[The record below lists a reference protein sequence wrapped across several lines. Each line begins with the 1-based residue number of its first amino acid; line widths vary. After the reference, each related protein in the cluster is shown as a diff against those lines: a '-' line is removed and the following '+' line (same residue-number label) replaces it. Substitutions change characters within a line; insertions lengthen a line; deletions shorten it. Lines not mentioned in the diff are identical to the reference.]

1 MDKHI
6 CGWGCFPPVATGP
19 VIPGFH
25 LTLKCVQGTTKWG
38 AIKVDPGVGKG
49 NSPQVKWGVS
59 GWTALLEYLP
69 ACIPPLPPHHQEG
82 PSACFFFTWR
92 PPARIKL
99 GFTPRGLPL
108 LRLCVEGAVGGG
120 MSQASRELLWVGV
133 CCHYILHA
141 PAGVGEGWGL
151 CYLGLPVEPAEPHRG
166 WVGGLSSRPPQPPA
180 GPARLDPE
188 GLWGSASVCSGCP
201 NKHHSLGGFSKRHL
215 FS

>member
-1 MDKHI
+1 MDIYRKCWRMDKHI

-120 MSQASRELLWVGV
+120 G
-133 CCHYILHA
+133 
-141 PAGVGEGWGL
+141 
-151 CYLGLPVEPAEPHRG
+151 
-166 WVGGLSSRPPQPPA
+166 
-180 GPARLDPE
+180 
-188 GLWGSASVCSGCP
+188 
-201 NKHHSLGGFSKRHL
+201 
-215 FS
+215 